1 MNMREFLANPEWDA
15 PFFKQLAHND
25 TGQAAGHQGGM
36 VLPKDL
42 RHFLPSLDEA
52 ATSSVTPTT
61 DRFLRVEM
69 FVGTAHLAESVVRYQ
84 FQTWGG
90 TRSAE
95 SRLTD
100 GFLPIRNKAVE
111 RDLILFQRRADAVDC
126 FRFILVKQ
134 GTPEFQEV
142 NHWVDGRR
150 WGPLYVSDAPVT
162 QNQLTQARNEIA
174 KLAERP
180 FTLVKSEIARVET
193 RQTKVARGS
202 AFREEVRWEYV
213 QRCAI
218 TGIDIVSPTKLFEV
232 ESAHVVPLSEG
243 GSDDIRNGIAL
254 TQTVHWAFDRGLIG
268 VLPDRTIYIPRLV
281 KRMTENAFLKQ
292 FEKKQIKEAKTA
304 SLKVHPDAF
313 RWHFDNKVKQWE

>member
-1 MNMREFLANPEWDA
+1 MREFLANPEWDA

-42 RHFLPSLDEA
+42 RNFLPSLDEA
-52 ATSSVTPTT
+52 ATSRIAPTT

-69 FVGTAHLAESVVRYQ
+69 FIGTAHLVESVVRYQ

-90 TRSAE
+90 TRPAE
-95 SRLTD
+95 SRLTE
-100 GFLPIRNKAVE
+100 GFLPIRNKAAE
-111 RDLILFQRRADAVDC
+111 QDLILFQRRADAVDY

-142 NHWVDGRR
+142 NQWVNGRR
-150 WGPLYVSDAPVT
+150 WGALFVTDAPVT
-162 QNQLTQARNEIA
+162 QSQLTQARTEIA
-174 KLAERP
+174 KLAEKP

-193 RQTKVARGS
+193 RQRKVARGS
-202 AFREEVRWEYV
+202 AFSVEVRWEYI

-218 TGIDIVSPTKLFEV
+218 TGIDISTPTKLFEV
-232 ESAHVVPLSEG
+232 ESAHIVPLSEG
-243 GSDDIRNGIAL
+243 GSDDIRNGLAL
-254 TQTVHWAFDRGLIG
+254 TQTVHWAFDHGLIG
-268 VLPDRTIYIPRLV
+268 VLPDRTIYIPRQV
-281 KRMTENAFLKQ
+281 KRMSENAFLKQ
-292 FEKKQIKEAKTA
+292 FEKKRITEAKTA

-313 RWHFDNKVKQWE
+313 SWHLDNKVRQWD

>member
-15 PFFKQLAHND
+15 PFFKVLAHND

-52 ATSSVTPTT
+52 ATSSSTPTT

-69 FVGTAHLAESVVRYQ
+69 FVGTKHLTESVVRYQ

-100 GFLPIRNKAVE
+100 GFLPLRITAAE
-111 RDLILFQRRADAVDC
+111 GDLILFQRRADAVDC
-126 FRFILVKQ
+126 FRFILVKH
-134 GTPEFQEV
+134 GTPEYPEV
-142 NHWVDGRR
+142 SQWVNGRR
-150 WGPLYVSDAPVT
+150 WGPLYMDDTPVT
-162 QNQLTQARNEIA
+162 QHQFTQARTEIT
-174 KLAERP
+174 KLAEKP

-193 RQTKVARGS
+193 RQTKVARGA
-202 AFREEVRWEYV
+202 AFREKVRWEYI

-218 TGIDIVSPTKLFEV
+218 SGIDIATPTKLFEV

-243 GSDDIRNGIAL
+243 GSDDIRNGMAL
-254 TQTVHWAFDRGLIG
+254 TQTLHWAFDRGLIG
-268 VLPDRTIYIPRLV
+268 VLPDRTVYLPRLV
-281 KRMTENAFLKQ
+281 KHMAENAFLKQ
-292 FEKKQIKEAKTA
+292 FEKKQITEAKTG
-304 SLKVHPDAF
+304 SLKVHPEAF
-313 RWHFDNKVKQWE
+313 RWHFNNKVKQWE

>member
-15 PFFKQLAHND
+15 PFFKELAHND

-52 ATSSVTPTT
+52 ATSSITPTT
-61 DRFLRVEM
+61 DRYLRVEM
-69 FVGTAHLAESVVRYQ
+69 FVGMANLAESVVRYQ

-100 GFLPIRNKAVE
+100 GFSPIRNKAAE
-111 RDLILFQRRADAVDC
+111 RDLILFQRRADAVDY

-134 GTPEFQEV
+134 GTPEFHEINQWV
-142 NHWVDGRR
+142 NGRR
-150 WGPLYVSDAPVT
+150 WGALFVSDAPVT
-162 QNQLTQARNEIA
+162 QSQLTQARTEIA
-174 KLAERP
+174 IMAEKP
-180 FTLVKSEIARVET
+180 FTLVKSDIARVET

-202 AFREEVRWEYV
+202 AFREEVRLEYV

-218 TGIDIVSPTKLFEV
+218 SGIDIAAPTKLFEV

-281 KRMTENAFLKQ
+281 KQMIENAFLKQ
-292 FEKKQIKEAKTA
+292 FEKKRIAEAKTA
-304 SLKVHPDAF
+304 SLKVHPDAL
-313 RWHFDNKVKQWE
+313 RWHFDNKVRQWD

>member
-1 MNMREFLANPEWDA
+1 MSMIEFLANPEWDA

-42 RHFLPSLDEA
+42 RQFLPNLDEA
-52 ATSSVTPTT
+52 VTSRVAPTT

-69 FVGTAHLAESVVRYQ
+69 FVGTANLAENIVRYQ

-100 GFLPIRNKAVE
+100 GFSPIRNKATVG
-111 RDLILFQRRADAVDC
+111 DLIVFQRRADAVDC
-126 FRFILVKQ
+126 FRFILLKQ
-134 GTPEFQEV
+134 LTPEFQEV
-142 NHWVDGRR
+142 KQWVNSRR
-150 WGPLYVSDAPVT
+150 WGALFMNDMPVT
-162 QNQLTQARNEIA
+162 QSQLTQAHTEIA
-174 KLAERP
+174 KLAEKP

-193 RQTKVARGS
+193 RQNKVARGS

-218 TGIDIVSPTKLFEV
+218 TGIDIVTPSKLYEV

-243 GSDDIRNGIAL
+243 GSDDIRNGMAL

-268 VLPDRTIYIPRLV
+268 VLPDRTIYIPRRV
-281 KRMTENAFLKQ
+281 RSMSENAFLKQ
-292 FEKKQIKEAKTA
+292 FEKKRITEAKTPK
-304 SLKVHPDAF
+304 LKVHPDAF
-313 RWHFDNKVKQWE
+313 QWHFDKKVKQWD